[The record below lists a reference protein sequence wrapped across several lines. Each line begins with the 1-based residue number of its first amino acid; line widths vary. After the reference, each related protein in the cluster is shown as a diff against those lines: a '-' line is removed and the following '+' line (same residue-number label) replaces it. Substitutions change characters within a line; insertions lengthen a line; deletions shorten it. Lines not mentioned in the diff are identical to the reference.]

1 MKKFVL
7 FLFVAVVGTA
17 TAVDAQWH
25 FKKCFPDTNYKGS
38 AHGVAVSPD
47 GKVWT
52 QMFYAQDTLIIGTAA
67 GDTLKV
73 RGIHVYHPDGS
84 EASFSPIKIYSGT
97 GIQDTNY
104 NSARGLSTDRY
115 NGDILAASYNTVY
128 ELNYKT
134 GAAVHKYTPPDSS
147 TLTACPTDS
156 AGDVFIGKVLDSV
169 APGQIIDNTFAFV
182 GNWVDT
188 TRGYS
193 RTFEVSGNGNDVYW
207 CGYTNNAVWVY
218 HSATG
223 VYGTYAVVDTEARG
237 LQSESACW
245 QPGTGYLW
253 LSQSYVTNNYTQNTW
268 YAFDT
273 KTTPWTVKDSITWAW
288 HSGVVA
294 NGGYNYSAADIANGH
309 PRGIAFS
316 VTGDTAYVAM
326 YNINGPGFQMFVN
339 PVTAVNQTPNNVP
352 KAYALSQ
359 NYPNPFNPST
369 IINYDLKSNGRVT
382 LTVYDVL
389 GRAVATLANGYQSAG
404 QYSVSF
410 NAAGLSSGVYFY
422 TLRTSSGTSITK
434 KMLLMK

>member
-7 FLFVAVVGTA
+7 FLFVAALGTA
-17 TAVDAQWH
+17 TAVNAQWK
-25 FKKCFPDTNYKGS
+25 FQKCFPDTTYKGS

-52 QMFYAQDTLIIGTAA
+52 QMFYAQDTLIIGNAK

-73 RGIHVYHPDGS
+73 RGIHVYNPDGTP
-84 EASFSPIKIYSGT
+84 ASFSPIKIYSGT

-104 NSARGLSTDRY
+104 NSARGLTTDRY

-134 GAAVHKYTPPDSS
+134 GAALRKYTPPDSS
-147 TLTACPTDS
+147 TLTACPTDTS
-156 AGDVFIGKVLDSV
+156 GDVFIGKVLDSV

-193 RTFEVSGNGNDVYW
+193 RAFEVSKDGNHVYW
-207 CGYTNNAVWVY
+207 CGYTNNAVWDY
-218 HSATG
+218 YSSTG
-223 VYGTYAVVDTEARG
+223 IYGTYAVADTEAKG

-245 QPGTGYLW
+245 QPGTNYLW
-253 LSQSYVTNNYTQNTW
+253 LSQSYVTNAYTQNKW

-273 KTTPWTVKDSITWAW
+273 KTTPWTLKDSIAW
-288 HSGVVA
+288 VWNSDPTK
-294 NGGYNYSAADIANGH
+294 GGYKYSSADSANGH

-316 VTGDTAYVAM
+316 VTGDTTYLAM
-326 YNINGPGFQMFVN
+326 YNINGPGFEMFTS
-339 PVTAVNQTPNNVP
+339 PATAVNQTPNKVP
-352 KAYALSQ
+352 STYALSQ

-369 IINYDLKSNGRVT
+369 KIDYDLKSNGRVN
-382 LTVYDVL
+382 LAVYDVL
-389 GRAVATLANGYQSAG
+389 GRVVATLVNGYQSAG
-404 QYSVSF
+404 QYSVTF

-422 TLRTSSGTSITK
+422 TLRTSNGSSITK